1 MDEITQQGAQAGT
14 DADASNVI
22 HQLESE
28 LKEMG
33 VEQRTVDAPEEV
45 PFDAAATKTMSPP
58 APAAMPAQAAPIP
71 VPKPIAP
78 ETRAEH
84 FLPPVPVSIEKNV
97 PEHHEVMGQIL
108 TKAIQ
113 KGKNE
118 VPDEPDP
125 LVAKPGALESWRVF
139 KIMAEFVEGFE
150 LLSKYGLA
158 ASFFGS
164 ARQGFASHFYDDA
177 TALAGKLAKA
187 GFAVITGGSAGV
199 MEAAN
204 KGAFEAGG
212 ASVGLNIRLG
222 DSQGLNEY
230 LTDSMTFEHFF
241 VRKVMLT
248 FASEVYIYFPGGFG
262 TLDEFTEIITLV
274 QTHKIRRIPI
284 VLYGKEFWEPFTKIF
299 EERLDKQYDAIDHSD
314 LELYRVVDSVDEA
327 YDYIMKATGGKD
339 VR

>member
-1 MDEITQQGAQAGT
+1 MDETKNVN
-14 DADASNVI
+14 DAPDVI
-22 HQLESE
+22 RELEEE

-33 VEQRTVDAPEEV
+33 VQQQAPE
-45 PFDAAATKTMSPP
+45 P
-58 APAAMPAQAAPIP
+58 AKGPEAKPIVPAAIPPPIKP
-71 VPKPIAP
+71 VPVAP
-78 ETRAEH
+78 EQKGES
-84 FLPPVPVSIEKNV
+84 LMPPVPTPAEPNT
-97 PEHHEVMGQIL
+97 PEHHEVMGQML
-108 TKAIQ
+108 TQAIQ
-113 KGKNE
+113 KGKTE
-118 VPDEPDP
+118 VPEEPDP

-139 KIMAEFVEGFE
+139 KIMSEFVEGFE

-158 ASFFGS
+158 ASVFGS
-164 ARQGFASHFYDDA
+164 ARQGFASRYYDDA

-187 GFAVITGGSAGV
+187 GFAIITGGSAGI

-212 ASVGLNIRLG
+212 ASIGLNIRL
-222 DSQGLNEY
+222 DESQGLNTY

-262 TLDEFTEIITLV
+262 TLDEFTEIVTLV

-284 VLYGKEFWEPFTKIF
+284 VLYGRDYWETFTKVF
-299 EERLDKQYDAIDHSD
+299 EERLDKEYDAISDSD
-314 LELYRVVDSVDEA
+314 LELYKVVDSVDEA
-327 YDYIMKATGGKD
+327 YDYILKATGSKN